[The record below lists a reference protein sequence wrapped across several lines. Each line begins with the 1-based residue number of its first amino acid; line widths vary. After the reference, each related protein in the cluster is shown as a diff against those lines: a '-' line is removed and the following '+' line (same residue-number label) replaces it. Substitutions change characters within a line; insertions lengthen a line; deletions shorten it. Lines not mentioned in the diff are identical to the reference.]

1 MPLIT
6 RKVACGRHASTP
18 TTACPLLG
26 ARGDRLLTGRV
37 GRRGFAALPRDAPS
51 PWGDGDNGNGPARYP
66 QRLPSSLPP
75 AFSPPWLTCPFPGL
89 LSGGP
94 VPPGF
99 RLLAQPPEGSGSSE
113 SVSTA
118 DTLGHSF
125 PPPCE
130 ATVRNTHGSAPPTFP
145 GLGISRGGDGH
156 PESCPPSQSHY
167 I

>member
-1 MPLIT
+1 MP
-6 RKVACGRHASTP
+6 VAVMPPPPPQPVPSWEPVETGCSPGVWAGGALLRCQGMPRALGGTE
-18 TTACPLLG
+18 TT
-26 ARGDRLLTGRV
+26 
-37 GRRGFAALPRDAPS
+37 
-51 PWGDGDNGNGPARYP
+51 GNGPARYP

-118 DTLGHSF
+118 DTWGHSF
-125 PPPCE
+125 PPPCQ